1 MAGRK
6 KQDVSAP
13 PPKKPRS
20 RRSPAITKTDLEAA
34 IAPLATKDALRT
46 AVAPLATKA
55 ELEPLATKAALEPLA
70 TKAELYAAIAPL
82 ATKDELR
89 AAVAPLA
96 TKAEL
101 VPLPTRVEMHA
112 ALEAWAYRLR
122 EIINQDIAR
131 HIGAAME
138 QMQVW
143 ISTLDEKY
151 ADLPGRVSAI
161 EARLDGN
168 GK

>member
-1 MAGRK
+1 
-6 KQDVSAP
+6 V
-13 PPKKPRS
+13 
-20 RRSPAITKTDLEAA
+20 ITKADLEAA
-34 IAPLATKDALRT
+34 F
-46 AVAPLATKA
+46 APLATKA
-55 ELEPLATKAALEPLA
+55 ELGQLATKAELHAAIEPLATKAELHAAIEPLATKAELVPLA
-70 TKAELYAAIAPL
+70 TKAELYAAI
-82 ATKDELR
+82 E
-89 AAVAPLA
+89 PLA

-101 VPLPTRVEMHA
+101 VPLATKAELALLPTRVEMHA